1 MRFQHTLRQEVTV
14 CGIGLHTGK
23 TINMRLIPASRET
36 GIVFVRTDRENVE
49 IKATVGSVTDT
60 AFATNLASD
69 GVVVGTVEH
78 LLSALAGL
86 NIDNLYVEIDGPEVP
101 IIDGSAFVFT
111 QKILEAGISKQAS
124 RIPGIRIIKPIV
136 ITEGPCQIAA
146 TPYEGMRITYRI
158 HYDHPAFGEQKMGI
172 DITSSNFIKE
182 LAPARTFGFLK
193 DVSLLRAKGL
203 AKGGSLDN
211 TILIDEENGIIN
223 KNKLRFKD
231 EFVRH
236 KILDAVGDFSLLG
249 APLYGHIWANKA
261 GHTLNIKLLKKL
273 LSYTDCWEMTSETF
287 VPVQAPVVLV

>member
-1 MRFQHTLRQEVTV
+1 MRFQYTLRQEVTV
-14 CGIGLHTGK
+14 HGIGLHTGK
-23 TINMRLIPASRET
+23 MINMRLIPASRET

-101 IIDGSAFVFT
+101 IIDGSAFAFT
-111 QKILEAGISKQAS
+111 KKILEAGISKQAS
-124 RIPGIRIIKPIV
+124 RIPCIRITKPIV
-136 ITEGPCQIAA
+136 ITEGHCQIAA

-193 DVSLLRAKGL
+193 DISLLRAKGL
-203 AKGGSLDN
+203 VKGGSLDN
-211 TILIDEENGIIN
+211 AIIIDEENGIIN

-287 VPVQAPVVLV
+287 VPQHAPVALV